1 MAARKVPAEAQLKL
15 NLLLA
20 SAVLDMLQGYPHA
33 SRVDVVSTACNFI
46 RYFDKHHL
54 KGRHSRLCETVQEAC
69 RMSEDLSDEHREAL
83 RLFVQVY
90 IDVLSKTPFK
100 QFCKAVTFLEELN
113 ENLTH

>member
-54 KGRHSRLCETVQEAC
+54 KGHHSMLCLTVQEAC
-69 RMSEDLSDEHREAL
+69 VSSFLSDTHRDAL

-90 IDVLSKTPFK
+90 IDVLSKTSFK

-113 ENLTH
+113 ETLTH